1 MKHPYFLRPMQK
13 CVRDESQQF
22 FYIKQV
28 QPLYLHNPLQ
38 NEAFRIIE
46 ISDQP
51 ERLDTELKIIGLELI
66 NDKKK
71 ILVERIKTLIRELF
85 YSPNQIYLNLSVY
98 LSNHLEY
105 DYNYISN
112 IFSEVEGNTIERF
125 YIETRIE
132 RVKELIIYET
142 LNVTQIAYRLN
153 FSSASHLCQQFRKVT
168 GITPSKF
175 KKLSATE
182 DFIWRKV

>member
-1 MKHPYFLRPMQK
+1 MVCLRCK
-13 CVRDESQQF
+13 LA
-22 FYIKQV
+22 V
-28 QPLYLHNPLQ
+28 QDILGKLNIEFQNVELGKVMITKALNP
-38 NEAFRIIE
+38 
-46 ISDQP
+46 DQL

-112 IFSEVEGNTIERF
+112 IFLEVEGNTIERF

>member
-1 MKHPYFLRPMQK
+1 MVCLRCK
-13 CVRDESQQF
+13 LA
-22 FYIKQV
+22 V
-28 QPLYLHNPLQ
+28 QDILGKLNIEFQNVELGKVMITKALNP
-38 NEAFRIIE
+38 
-46 ISDQP
+46 DQL

>member
-1 MKHPYFLRPMQK
+1 MIIHIKNMVCLRCK
-13 CVRDESQQF
+13 LA
-22 FYIKQV
+22 V
-28 QPLYLHNPLQ
+28 QDILGKLNIEFQNVELGKVMITKALNP
-38 NEAFRIIE
+38 
-46 ISDQP
+46 DQL